1 MRTKFSP
8 SRHVAN
14 CACRRLRLL
23 RFATVVVRYVWAAPY
38 SAIGL
43 AFGVAALLFGSSVR
57 IQMGVLE
64 FGGGSAGKW
73 VSRLPAPF
81 AFSAITFGHVVLG
94 IDHATLTVVRTHEH
108 VHVRQYERW
117 GPLFV
122 PAYLFSS
129 LVQLLRGRNFYRDN
143 YFEREAY
150 AKSEPS
156 PLRQR
161 A

>member
-1 MRTKFSP
+1 M
-8 SRHVAN
+8 
-14 CACRRLRLL
+14 RLL
-23 RFATVVVRYVWAAPY
+23 RFAIVVVPYVWAAPY

-43 AFGVAALLFGSSVR
+43 AFGLTALLFGASVR
-57 IQMGVLE
+57 MHSGVWE
-64 FGGGSAGKW
+64 FGGGSVGKW

-94 IDHATLTVVRTHEH
+94 IDHATLTAVRKHEH

-117 GPLFV
+117 GPFFV
-122 PAYLFSS
+122 PAYLLSS
-129 LVQLLRGRNFYRDN
+129 LVQLLRGRNLYRDN

-156 PLRQR
+156 RLHQHS
-161 A
+161 